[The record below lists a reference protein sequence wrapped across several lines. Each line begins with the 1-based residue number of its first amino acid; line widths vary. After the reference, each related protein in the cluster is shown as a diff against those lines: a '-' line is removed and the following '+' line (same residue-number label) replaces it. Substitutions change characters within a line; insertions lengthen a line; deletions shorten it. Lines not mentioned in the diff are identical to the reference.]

1 MMREVLQERPASMR
15 VNRVLGHI
23 KGALPGPTLV
33 VVGGMHGN
41 EPSGVQ
47 ALQTLLEELDG
58 QEDRF
63 SGELYALA
71 GNLRALEEGKRF
83 IDYDL
88 NRMWKMGADMR
99 SLGKVPT
106 AYEEKE
112 MLELHELVQQIS
124 ENRKGPLIFLDL
136 HTTSSESAPFLL
148 CGDTLRNRDF
158 IAKIPVPKILG
169 LDEQLNGP
177 FLSYVNAQGH
187 ISIVFE
193 AGQHTSPESYKN
205 HLALLKVMLVEAGCV
220 GKDQLG
226 PHQENLNRLDSQAG
240 KDLQS
245 FFEVRHRFGIKTAPE
260 FKMKPGYYN
269 FRPITDN
276 ELLAHYR
283 NFPVFAPLAGRIF
296 MPLYQ
301 QQGDDG
307 FFIVRKIPARR
318 IRRSAFLRRLGFHKV
333 LPIFPGIRRHPKYE
347 NMLLVNPRYF
357 RRWGPSVLYVL
368 GYRRMTREH
377 GSLVFIKRPYD
388 LKGPR
393 ATDTLSR

>member
-1 MMREVLQERPASMR
+1 MREVLQERPASSR
-15 VNRVLGHI
+15 VERVLGHF
-23 KGALPGPTLV
+23 KGELPGPTMV

-47 ALQTLLEELDG
+47 ALQTLLKELQG
-58 QEDRF
+58 FEDRF
-63 SGELYALA
+63 SGELFALA

-99 SLGKVPT
+99 SLGKIPK

-112 MLELHELVQQIS
+112 MGELHKLVEDIS
-124 ENRKGPLIFLDL
+124 ENRKGPLVFLDL

-158 IAKIPVPKILG
+158 IADIPVPKILG

-205 HLALLKVMLVEAGCV
+205 HLALLRVMLVEAGCME
-220 GKDQLG
+220 KDVLCS
-226 PHQENLNRLDSQAG
+226 HELNLNRLEAQAG
-240 KDLQS
+240 GELQC
-245 FFEVRHRFGIKTAPE
+245 FFEVRHRYGIRDATD

-269 FRPITDN
+269 FREVEEK

-283 NFPVFAPLAGRIF
+283 KFPVFAPLTGRIF

-307 FFIVRKIPARR
+307 FFVVRKIPARR
-318 IRRSAFLRRLGFHKV
+318 IRRSAFLRRIGFQKM
-333 LPIFPGIRRHPKYE
+333 LPLFPGISRHPKYE
-347 NMLLVNPRYF
+347 NMLLVNPKSF
-357 RRWGPSVLYVL
+357 RRWGTSVLYVL
-368 GYRRMTREH
+368 GYRRMSRDN
-377 GSLVFIKRPYD
+377 GNLVFIKRPYD
-388 LKGPR
+388 IKGPR
-393 ATDTLSR
+393 PTDNLN